1 MSNELTISVPFDVE
15 TLRTQ
20 FPALNDTSTVGKEI
34 VYLDSAATAHKPLAV
49 IESIAEF
56 YSKYNSN
63 VHRGVHTLSA
73 MATAKYEQA
82 RIDVGAFIGAKSSS
96 EIVFTKGTTESINL
110 VAYTWGEQNIRAGDE
125 VLLTEMEHHAN
136 IVPWQMLCQRKQ
148 AVVKFIPVLENG
160 ELDLERLD
168 GLLNERTKLVSVTHV
183 SNTLGTINDVEA
195 ICSAAKRYGA
205 ICFVDGAQAVMHKT
219 IDVQALGCDFYAFSA
234 HKLYG
239 PTGVGVLYGRNEIL
253 QQMPPFMGGGAMI
266 ETVLFSGST
275 FTSSP
280 GKFEAG
286 TPNIAGVIGMAEAIK
301 WFSSLDAVMLEEH
314 EAQCTNQL
322 LETLRSVDGVT
333 VIGSAA
339 RRVGIASFVVDGV
352 HAHDVGILLDEQ
364 GIAVRTGHH
373 CTMPLLRRFG
383 VQQTVRA
390 SLAAY
395 SNAADIHQF
404 RIALEKS
411 IRMLR

>member
-1 MSNELTISVPFDVE
+1 MSNDLTISVPFDVE
-15 TLRTQ
+15 TLRSQ
-20 FPALNDTSTVGKEI
+20 FPALNDTSVVGKEI

-49 IESIAEF
+49 IESITEF

-82 RIDVGAFIGAKSSS
+82 RIDVGTFIGANSSS

-125 VLLTEMEHHAN
+125 ILLTEMEHHAN

-148 AVVKFIPVLENG
+148 AVVKFIPVLESG

-168 GLLNERTKLVSVTHV
+168 GLLNGRTKLVSVTHV

-219 IDVQALGCDFYAFSA
+219 IDVQAIGCDFYAFSA

-239 PTGVGVLYGRNEIL
+239 PTGVGVLYGRNELL

-266 ETVLFSGST
+266 ETVSFSGST

-301 WFSSLDAVMLEEH
+301 WFGSLDAVLLEEH
-314 EAQCTNQL
+314 ETQCTNQL

-339 RRVGIASFVVDGV
+339 HRVGIAAFVVDGA

-364 GIAVRTGHH
+364 SIAVRTGHH
-373 CTMPLLRRFG
+373 CTMPLLQRFG